1 MEMTYT
7 DGCQKYLIG
16 NSMWYYI
23 GIGILVVIIAFFMAA
38 TQKARGYNFWRYF
51 IVSIFIVAGIYFML
65 ENLVLNPK

>member
-1 MEMTYT
+1 M
-7 DGCQKYLIG
+7 L
-16 NSMWYYI
+16 YYI

-51 IVSIFIVAGIYFML
+51 IVSIFIVGGIYFML